1 MDVDPL
7 FLTHIS
13 FLSLLQQSNDLLQH
27 LPTAAFI
34 AIDEEMTGISLNG
47 RPSKDDTPEQ
57 RYLKTKAVPEKY
69 AIIQVGVALF
79 HQHPDYPKGQH
90 EFLVRR
96 YNFYLF
102 PPSNED
108 VTREVT
114 LNPSSVQFL
123 NQHNMD
129 FNLWTREGIPYVT
142 ATTAS
147 KIIQKYK
154 EHRLK
159 DESKEKTV
167 RDPTKRKV
175 ELTKTEDINFHARAM
190 ASLREWIDNVTSGT
204 TSFLLPACNG
214 FLRRALYESIELE
227 YPALITENGGPTNK
241 DQIRVWRLSPEE
253 KREREGLLKKE
264 AWERMVMEVGFWRVF
279 KAIVNA
285 CRGVK
290 EVNSIALAQ
299 HVNQVPLEAEPQ
311 WESIGRNIP
320 LMVHNGLMDLLFL
333 MTGFH
338 SHNFPTR
345 TLRPKHSLW
354 IIFLWC
360 TIPRFYRLSAWSRL
374 INYW

>member
-57 RYLKTKAVPEKY
+57 CYLKTKAVPEKY

-79 HQHPDYPKGQH
+79 HQHPDYPEGQH

-108 VTREVT
+108 VT

-154 EHRLK
+154 EHHLK

-167 RDPTKRKV
+167 QDPTKQKV

-227 YPALITENGGPTNK
+227 YPALITKNGGPTNK

-253 KREREGLLKKE
+253 KREHE
-264 AWERMVMEVGFWRVF
+264 
-279 KAIVNA
+279 
-285 CRGVK
+285 
-290 EVNSIALAQ
+290 
-299 HVNQVPLEAEPQ
+299 
-311 WESIGRNIP
+311 
-320 LMVHNGLMDLLFL
+320 
-333 MTGFH
+333 
-338 SHNFPTR
+338 
-345 TLRPKHSLW
+345 
-354 IIFLWC
+354 
-360 TIPRFYRLSAWSRL
+360 
-374 INYW
+374 